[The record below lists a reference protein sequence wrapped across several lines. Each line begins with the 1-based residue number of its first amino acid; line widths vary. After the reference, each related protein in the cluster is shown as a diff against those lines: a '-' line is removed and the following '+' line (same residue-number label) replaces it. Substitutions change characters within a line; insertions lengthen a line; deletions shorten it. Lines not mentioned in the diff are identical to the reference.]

1 MKKFL
6 ERYKDYPE
14 EIQHYMKY
22 VADSLIDKYG
32 EIYDHYLVSLDTLA
46 MNLQI
51 LLAAHDDIM
60 KNGFHHQ
67 DYNGIERKSGAV
79 QIFNTAQTAALKIMN
94 NFGLSPMAEARMKT
108 NKAQRSLA
116 EYVSDLTGDNEM

>member
-6 ERYKDYPE
+6 ERYKDYPV
-14 EIQHYMKY
+14 EIQNYMKY

-116 EYVSDLTGDNEM
+116 EYVSDLKGDNEM